1 MIPIFF
7 AIWNWNKDAIIE
19 DYLERKRQEHDEKII
34 QEMYDL
40 EAKYLKELWKKKE
53 QNEAQANSNQ

>member
-7 AIWNWNKDAIIE
+7 AIWNWNKDDILKKRE
-19 DYLERKRQEHDEKII
+19 ERERIDRDNKII

-40 EAKYLKELWKKKE
+40 EAKYLKELRKKKK
-53 QNEAQANSNQ
+53 ND

>member
-7 AIWNWNKDAIIE
+7 AIWNWNKDDI
-19 DYLERKRQEHDEKII
+19 LKKHQERLRRARDNEII

-40 EAKYLKELWKKKE
+40 EAKYLKELRRKK
-53 QNEAQANSNQ
+53 NEKVQADCH